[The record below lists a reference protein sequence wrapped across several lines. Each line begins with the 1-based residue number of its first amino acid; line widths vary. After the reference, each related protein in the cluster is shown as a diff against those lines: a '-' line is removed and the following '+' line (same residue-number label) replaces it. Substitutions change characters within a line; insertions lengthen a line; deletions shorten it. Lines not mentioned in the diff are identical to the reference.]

1 MSTDINRLL
10 DRSAEQEAAIAR
22 WDAAQ
27 EHSALLGQ
35 IKRGALLAAKTY
47 TGVFAAQYQGEQVIV
62 RYIARPNAPDL
73 VAKMQADLALVG
85 PMMYAGDCQIN
96 QLVAADPAHGVLLVS
111 LVPGVPYHE
120 ACDPALLEHA
130 GRWHATYVGTRRAQ
144 AHLSPIFWQKKLK
157 MIPRNGLDGDD
168 LALAQELREDL
179 RFQTHALKGAL
190 ICRVAGHGDFA
201 PHNFRVHD
209 GVLYGFDTGT
219 AAKVPLAR
227 ELAHFLLHVA
237 LKSDDLSGP
246 WGVNHA
252 QVVEFAQAAELP
264 AAEVDTVLRYFYG
277 WYLYKSILRYA
288 RNAGRRARLVALI
301 RLYLDPLG

>member
-1 MSTDINRLL
+1 MNTDINRLL
-10 DRSAEQEAAIAR
+10 DRGAEQEAAIAR
-22 WDAAQ
+22 WDAVQ
-27 EHSALLGQ
+27 PHSALLGQ
-35 IKRGALLAAKTY
+35 ITRGALLGAKTY
-47 TGVFAAQYQGEQVIV
+47 SGVFAATYQGVQVIV
-62 RYIARPNAPDL
+62 RHIARPNAHDL
-73 VAKMQADLALVG
+73 ATKMQADLAFVG
-85 PMMYAGDCQIN
+85 PQMNAGDCQIN
-96 QLVAADPAHGVLLVS
+96 QLIAADPAHGVLVAS
-111 LVPGVPYHE
+111 LVPGVPYH
-120 ACDPALLEHA
+120 ATSDPALLEHA
-130 GRWHATYVGTRRAQ
+130 GRWHATYVGARRAQ
-144 AHLSPIFWQKKLK
+144 AHLSPMFWQKKLK
-157 MIPRNGLDGDD
+157 QIPRNGLDGDD
-168 LALAQELREDL
+168 LALAQELREDM

-237 LKSDDLSGP
+237 LKSDELSGP
-246 WGVNHA
+246 WGIGDA
-252 QVVEFAQAAELP
+252 QVAAFTQAAGLP
-264 AAEVDTVLRYFYG
+264 EAEVGTVLRYFYG